1 VETDDRLQREWVL
14 SRFSAIS
21 SLNFQRAYRFLV
33 HLVELQS
40 NLGQRVDIQ
49 RTLQSGQSELFVI

>member
-1 VETDDRLQREWVL
+1 VL